1 VSEARER
8 IGFTLGKAIA
18 CGLAYAVGLI
28 LAGMVSAQLRLPQ
41 PAFPPV
47 AVSPGRMFL
56 EFVAVSA
63 LLGLCLLPLAIGIV
77 GKPRVRGIV
86 IAALIFVCLGLT
98 SVMEIQIF
106 TTMLAHGGAATL
118 LLGAGTGA
126 VLSGLGFALLFR
138 GAAYGEGAQGTLG
151 EFLRKRSLASW
162 SWRFV
167 AAWLAFP
174 AAYFLF
180 GMIVAPLVIEA
191 YRDGNLGLVLPPMSA
206 ILRTVLLRSA
216 LFLAVSFPFVVLW
229 RKSRGGLI
237 LALGLAH
244 WMLVGLFGLLP
255 NSWFP
260 AVLRIAHSL
269 EIGADSFAYAAALVL
284 LLRPRD

>member
-1 VSEARER
+1 MNESRQR
-8 IGFTLGKAIA
+8 IGLILGKAIA
-18 CGLAYAVGLI
+18 CGLAYAAGLVI
-28 LAGMVSAQLRLPQ
+28 AGVISAQLRLAQ
-41 PAFPPV
+41 PSFPAV
-47 AVSPGRMFL
+47 ASTPARMFL

-63 LLGLCLLPLAIGIV
+63 LLGIFLTPLALGIG
-77 GKPRVRGIV
+77 GKRRVRG
-86 IAALIFVCLGLT
+86 AAMALLIFVCLGLT

-106 TTMLAHGGAATL
+106 TTILAHGGEATL

-138 GAAYGEGAQGTLG
+138 GAASETEAEGTLG
-151 EFLRKRSLASW
+151 AFLRKRSPASW
-162 SWRFV
+162 SWRLA

-174 AAYFLF
+174 VAYFIF
-180 GMIVAPLVIEA
+180 GMMVSPLVIEA
-191 YRDGNLGLVLPPMSA
+191 YRHGNLGLVLPPMSV

-216 LFLAVSFPFVVLW
+216 LFLAGSFPLVVLW

-260 AVLRIAHSL
+260 PVLRIAHSL